1 MKIRAAR
8 PEDEPALAE
17 IFLRARIDAF
27 SWATPGS
34 HALEDFAGQT
44 EGEVIHLAED
54 DDREILGF
62 ISVWEAENFVHHLFV
77 SPGHQ
82 RKGVGKALLEDLSS
96 RRNGPFTLKCIAAN
110 GAALAFYR
118 KQGWRAIGT
127 GTTAEGRYLLLEWR
141 PPEASPIVRRP
152 GNRNDLDFLWQL
164 HLLTMQD
171 YASQTW
177 GWDQVWQEK
186 RFRETFDP
194 LRFEILEFGEQVIGS
209 LSVIEEED
217 HVFLRVI
224 QLHPDW
230 QNRGLGTRLISQVLA
245 RAREKNQPTRLQ
257 VLKVNPARA
266 LYERCGFAVTGETET
281 HFLMEHPAGDSIT
294 PHRADRGS
302 P

>member
-1 MKIRAAR
+1 M
-8 PEDEPALAE
+8 
-17 IFLRARIDAF
+17 
-27 SWATPGS
+27 
-34 HALEDFAGQT
+34 EDFAGQT

-54 DDREILGF
+54 HTGEILGF

-82 RKGVGKALLEDLSS
+82 RKGVGKALLEDLLS
-96 RRNGPFTLKCIAAN
+96 RRSGPFTLKCVAAN

-118 KQGWRAIGT
+118 EQGWRAIGS
-127 GTTAEGRYLLLEWR
+127 GTTAEGRYLLLEWW
-141 PPEASPIVRRP
+141 PVGKWAIARRQ
-152 GNRNDLDFLWQL
+152 GDTGDLDFLWQL
-164 HLLTMQD
+164 HVLTMRD
-171 YASQTW
+171 YAAQTW

-186 RFRETFDP
+186 RFRETLDP
-194 LRFEILEFGEQVIGS
+194 SRFEILELGDRAIGS

-224 QLHPDW
+224 QIHPDW

-294 PHRADRGS
+294 PR
-302 P
+302 